1 MRWERDATREE
12 VRCSMTWYREAE
24 RELAEVAVSIQ
35 SQRPLRVG
43 RLEALATALVS
54 SLKQNDE
61 LVVEALSGPGGSSL
75 ITNLINVG
83 ILGTKIGIGLGY
95 YGIELDR
102 LALAGLLHDIGLFAV
117 PKSLITKAG
126 RLTQDERALIE
137 QHPTLG
143 YQVVHRIGTEYH
155 WLAQLILQAHE
166 RFNGQGYPKRLKGR
180 QISEMALILGVVDVF
195 DALVSDRPYRKRL
208 LPHEAVKELL
218 VAEQLTFPREI
229 LKALVEQLSVYPL
242 GTTVRLSTG
251 EVGTVVK
258 VNSRYPLRPVVKVD
272 ERNESEE
279 SGARQVDLSLTPL
292 VSIIETL
299 DPPAVGRLTF
309 AAPPQ
314 MAKAAS
320 APGVASDHFTSLLES
335 LDAIASAIQ
344 GVVETRIVS
353 SPDATTAGGETAG
366 GLQVPGRG
374 DLTFRKEIV
383 GLFALEARE
392 WLAHIQ
398 TALKK
403 LKSGSDGPVRSK
415 LYGFILNG
423 ITNLVRSASTVQLA
437 EIEAMASELLP
448 MLREVGETE
457 TASRPETLDSLQ
469 AGLDRIVAAVH
480 RLAED
485 QPEVQ
490 SLMGRLPG
498 LEPIQEAP
506 RIDPGI
512 NHQEPEPPPAASE
525 RVAPSIPLLRAL
537 RELQQARARSVQPA
551 RDMLEAVIDRAGQE
565 VGAQQD
571 DIAVEA
577 VERILR
583 ELDRMDD
590 QFLREVHERVPAIT
604 GALMRLREQGTA
616 DFVTSSQLDPILA
629 DVESLHDCAK
639 TVHATTIMMFLQGL
653 KAFLTATAYRKIET
667 LPQRLQ
673 ALEERLMALI
683 PMAQQWVTLG
693 RLERASIEDILP
705 V

>member
-1 MRWERDATREE
+1 ME
-12 VRCSMTWYREAE
+12 
-24 RELAEVAVSIQ
+24 
-35 SQRPLRVG
+35 

-83 ILGTKIGIGLGY
+83 ILGTRIGIGLGY
-95 YGIELDR
+95 YGKELDR

-137 QHPTLG
+137 QHPALG
-143 YQVVHRIGTEYH
+143 HQVIYRIGTEYH

-195 DALVSDRPYRKRL
+195 DALVSERPYRKRL

-218 VAEQLTFPREI
+218 VAEQQTFPREI

-272 ERNESEE
+272 ERSGSEG
-279 SGARQVDLSLTPL
+279 SGPRQVDLSLTPL
-292 VSIIETL
+292 VSVIETL
-299 DPPAVGRLTF
+299 DAPVVGKVTF
-309 AAPPQ
+309 AAPPPT
-314 MAKAAS
+314 AEAGRS
-320 APGVASDHFTSLLES
+320 PGVASDHFTSLLES

-344 GVVETRIVS
+344 GVVETRIVG
-353 SPDATTAGGETAG
+353 PQDVTAGGGETAG
-366 GLQVPGRG
+366 ELQVPGRG

-403 LKSGSDGPVRSK
+403 LKAGPEGPVRSK

-423 ITNLVRSASTVQLA
+423 ITNLVRSASTVRLA

-457 TASRPETLDSLQ
+457 MESRAETLDTLQ
-469 AGLDRIVAAVH
+469 AALDRIATAVH

-485 QPEVQ
+485 QAEGN
-490 SLMGRLPG
+490 SLMGQVLG
-498 LEPIQEAP
+498 LDATRTTPP
-506 RIDPGI
+506 SSLSTD
-512 NHQEPEPPPAASE
+512 HQVPDSLATVPE
-525 RVAPSIPLLRAL
+525 RVAPSIPLLKAL

-571 DIAVEA
+571 DIAVET

-590 QFLREVHERVPAIT
+590 QFLREVHDRVPAIT
-604 GALMRLREQGTA
+604 GALMRLREQGPA

-639 TVHATTIMMFLQGL
+639 TVHATTIMMFLQGM

-693 RLERASIEDILP
+693 RIERASIEDILP